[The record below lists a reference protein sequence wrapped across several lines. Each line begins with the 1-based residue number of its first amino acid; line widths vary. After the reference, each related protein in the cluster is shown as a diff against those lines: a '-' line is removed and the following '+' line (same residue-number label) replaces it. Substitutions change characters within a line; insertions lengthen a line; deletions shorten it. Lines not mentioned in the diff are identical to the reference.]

1 MTTPVHAKAICMP
14 EMIDVVLVPVS
25 TLRLSHA
32 LRGATAFADDAAKA
46 DLNCINQVSCAFR
59 NACLMAF
66 AWNVQPSERAHCN
79 ANYATGNIVEPAGFS
94 CIATIF
100 LDNRMGWVAPQVA
113 PHFRAPVAPKIDALR
128 IMCCR

>member
-1 MTTPVHAKAICMP
+1 MP

-25 TLRLSHA
+25 TLRLCHA
-32 LRGATAFADDAAKA
+32 LRGATAFTDDAAKA

-66 AWNVQPSERAHCN
+66 SWDVQPSERAHCN

-100 LDNRMGWVAPQVA
+100 LDNHLHRVAPMVA
-113 PHFRAPVAPKIDALR
+113 PHFRASVAPKIDGLH

>member
-14 EMIDVVLVPVS
+14 EMIDVALVPVS
-25 TLRLSHA
+25 TLRLCPVW
-32 LRGATAFADDAAKA
+32 RGATALTDDAAKA
-46 DLNCINQVSCAFR
+46 DLNCIYQVSCAFR

-66 AWNVQPSERAHCN
+66 SWDVQPSERAHCN

-100 LDNRMGWVAPQVA
+100 LDNRP
-113 PHFRAPVAPKIDALR
+113 
-128 IMCCR
+128 

>member
-14 EMIDVVLVPVS
+14 EMIDVALVPVS
-25 TLRLSHA
+25 ALRPCHA
-32 LRGATAFADDAAKA
+32 LRGATALTDDAAKA

-66 AWNVQPSERAHCN
+66 SWDVQPSERAHCN

-100 LDNRMGWVAPQVA
+100 LDNRPIRVAPQVA
-113 PHFRAPVAPKIDALR
+113 PHFRAPVAPKINRLR